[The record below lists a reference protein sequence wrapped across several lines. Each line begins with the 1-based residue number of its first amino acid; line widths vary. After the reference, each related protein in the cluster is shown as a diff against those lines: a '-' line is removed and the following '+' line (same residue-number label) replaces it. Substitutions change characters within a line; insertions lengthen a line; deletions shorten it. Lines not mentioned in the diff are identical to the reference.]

1 MVQILLKGHKLEPL
15 TDFERNFAS
24 ENHNL
29 VYGFLRRYGYNL
41 ENYYDVVIF
50 GFLKAVQIYNR
61 REDLRSKYDFAF
73 ISWQYMRSEIGNH
86 MRTQG
91 AKKRKP
97 GETVISLDADY
108 GEEENLHDRI
118 GKNDPELEAVEA
130 ELLSEFLDSVS
141 DRQRKIAEMRMC
153 GYGSSE
159 IYSKL
164 GISQSAYYME
174 MRRIKAALEKMIGQG
189 NP

>member
-1 MVQILLKGHKLEPL
+1 MALKGHKLEPL
-15 TDFERNFAS
+15 TDIERNFAA

-29 VYGFLRRYGYNL
+29 VYGFLRRYGYNT

-50 GFLKAVQIYNR
+50 GYLKAVQIYNR

-86 MRTQG
+86 LRTQG
-91 AKKRKP
+91 AKKRKL

-108 GEEENLHDRI
+108 AETENLHDRI
-118 GKNDPELEAVEA
+118 GGNDPEPEAMGA
-130 ELLSEFLDSVS
+130 ELLEEFLSGLS
-141 DRQRKIAEMRMC
+141 DRQRQIAEMRMR
-153 GYGSSE
+153 GYGSRE
-159 IYSKL
+159 IYLKL
-164 GISQSAYYME
+164 GLSQSAYYME
-174 MRRIKAALEKMIGQG
+174 MRRIRAALETLIGQG